1 MANFSP
7 NTGAMRLQ
15 AFRHDGKQ
23 PEIKPRKYLIE
34 GGDDSKLD
42 AFIEDLQI
50 SAFGAIC
57 DPRNPAK
64 AIEVDEGR
72 KKLALD
78 RFSRNF
84 QGFLRAPQISHDLRK
99 DATQAVINAFS
110 VKGDWPQMLQD
121 RFSILQGEEDYDTNY
136 ELLFEPA
143 IKDPGKEYFEVA
155 TISRGVTFRRMA
167 EGQKVVVERMS
178 GSKFQVYDAW
188 FAAAIGWTEQA
199 IRYRRLQ
206 ELADISMA
214 FRDAMQSKRASDYYT
229 LINSAAA
236 TNSTTYDTTGSTVQ
250 DKDAITI
257 NSAYVTM
264 MRRLYGV
271 AGYGSATGQRVA
283 YLFIAPELETRVR
296 GALAQRYQAYQG
308 AEQLVRYPIIPVVSL
323 NASLFDG
330 STLASGSDGVLV
342 IPGRKNKKHTELAP
356 TSFRD
361 QDIYSMTYVEAVWM
375 SHSGCAEADQVQK
388 VNFS

>member
-50 SAFGAIC
+50 AAFGAIC

-283 YLFIAPELETRVR
+283 YLLIAPELETRVR

>member
-1 MANFSP
+1 MNSP

-15 AFRHDGKQ
+15 AFRHDGKE

-50 SAFGAIC
+50 TAFGAIC
-57 DPRNPAK
+57 DPRNPNK

-72 KKLALD
+72 KKLAVS

-84 QGFLRAPQISHDLRK
+84 QGFLRAPQLSFEMRK
-99 DATQAVINAFS
+99 NATQAVLNAFS

-121 RFSILQGEEDYDTNY
+121 QFSVLQGEEDYDTHY

-155 TISRGVTFRRMA
+155 TINRGVTFRRMA

-206 ELADISMA
+206 EIADISMA

-236 TNSTTYDTTGSTVQ
+236 TNSTAYDSTGSAQ
-250 DKDAITI
+250 IDKDANTI
-257 NSAYVTM
+257 NSAYVTT
-264 MRRLYGV
+264 MRRLYGQP
-271 AGYGSATGQRVA
+271 GYGSATGQRVA
-283 YLFIAPELETRVR
+283 YLLIPPELEARVR
-296 GALAQRYQAYQG
+296 GALTQRFQAYQG
-308 AEQLVRYPIIPVVSL
+308 AEAVVRYPVVPLVSMD
-323 NASLFDG
+323 ATLFDNVN
-330 STLASGSDGVLV
+330 LATSDGVMV

>member
-1 MANFSP
+1 MKNFSP

-15 AFRHDGKQ
+15 AFRTDGKE
-23 PEIKPRKYLIE
+23 PEIKPRKHLIE
-34 GGDDSKLD
+34 GGDESKLD
-42 AFIEDLQI
+42 AFIEDMQI
-50 SAFGAIC
+50 TAFGAIC

-72 KKLALD
+72 KKLALS
-78 RFSRNF
+78 RFTRNF
-84 QGFLRAPQISHDLRK
+84 QGFLRAPQISHEMRK
-99 DATQAVINAFS
+99 DATSAVINAFS

-155 TISRGVTFRRMA
+155 TINRGVTFRRMA
-167 EGQKVVVERMS
+167 EGQKVVIERMS
-178 GSKFQVYDAW
+178 GTKFQVYDAW

-206 ELADISMA
+206 ELADIAMA
-214 FRDAMQSKRASDYYT
+214 FRDSMQSKRASDYYT

-236 TNSTTYDTTGSTVQ
+236 TNSTAYDTAGSTVL
-250 DKDAITI
+250 DKDANTI

-264 MRRLYGV
+264 MRRLYG
-271 AGYGSATGQRVA
+271 APGYGSATGQRVA
-283 YLFIAPELETRVR
+283 YLLIPPELDARVR
-296 GALAQRYQAYQG
+296 GALVQRYQAFQG
-308 AEQLVRYPIIPVVSL
+308 AEQVVRYPVIPLISL
-323 NASLFDG
+323 NATLFDG
-330 STLASGSDGVLV
+330 VNLGTSDGVLV

-388 VNFS
+388 INFS

>member
-1 MANFSP
+1 
-7 NTGAMRLQ
+7 MRLQ

-23 PEIKPRKYLIE
+23 PEIKPRKHLIE

-50 SAFGAIC
+50 AAFGAIC

-64 AIEVDEGR
+64 AIEVDDGR